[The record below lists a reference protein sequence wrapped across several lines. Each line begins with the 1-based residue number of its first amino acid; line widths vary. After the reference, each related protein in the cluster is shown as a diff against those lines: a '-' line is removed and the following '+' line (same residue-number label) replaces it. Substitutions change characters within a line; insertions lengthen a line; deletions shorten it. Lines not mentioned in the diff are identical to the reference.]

1 VTDSGDVATAF
12 DHFSHRSMAES
23 DQAWKELREKC
34 PVAWTEANGG
44 HWIAAGYAVVAEGF
58 RDWESFSSARADPDR
73 TSLSIAGSVMPVLY
87 PEGLDPPEW
96 NPMRRV
102 IGRMLAPQS
111 VEQLRPRV
119 EYWVNHAIDQV
130 IESGTCDLTDDLTC
144 RVPESVAL
152 EMLGFDRADWTRVSG
167 AFHHM
172 ASYANGTPEFEAA
185 GAELQWVG
193 ELVHLELSARLKEPR
208 ADGMS
213 AIAHHEIEGERI
225 SLEEAEAVTFLTVG
239 GGVDTSTSV
248 SSAALIHLSRHPSD
262 RQRLLDE
269 PDLIDSAVEEF
280 LRVYPPARTHSRVV
294 ARDVEFGGCQMH
306 KGQKLLLSEVS
317 ANHDESEFPDADQ
330 FVIDRF
336 PNRHVSFGMGLHRC
350 PGSHLARLEV
360 RTLLA
365 QVLERIPDF
374 DVDEQGV
381 VEYPNWSMIGGWG
394 KIPATFTPGPRLLS

>member
-1 VTDSGDVATAF
+1 MTDQATSMF

-23 DQAWKELREKC
+23 DQAWKELREQC

-44 HWIAAGYAVVAEGF
+44 YWIAAGYEAVSAGF
-58 RDWESFSSARADPDR
+58 RDWESFSSARSDPAR
-73 TSLSIAGSVMPVLY
+73 TSLSILGGVMPVLY
-87 PEGLDPPEW
+87 PEELDPPEW

-102 IGRMLAPQS
+102 IGRMLSPQS
-111 VEQLRPRV
+111 VEKLRPRV
-119 EYWVNHAIDQV
+119 EHWVDHSIDQV

-152 EMLGFDRADWTRVSG
+152 EMLGFDRAHWTRVSG

-172 ASYANGTPEFEAA
+172 ASFANGTPEFVAA
-185 GAELQWVG
+185 GAEIQWVG
-193 ELVHLELSARLKEPR
+193 ELVHRELAARVKDPR
-208 ADGMS
+208 DDGMT
-213 AIAHHEIEGERI
+213 AIVQHEIDGERI
-225 SLEEAEAVTFLTVG
+225 PLEAAEAVTMLTVG

-280 LRVYPPARTHSRVV
+280 LRVYPPARTHARTV
-294 ARDVEFGGCQMH
+294 ARDVEFEGCQMH
-306 KGQKLLLSEVS
+306 KGEKLLLSEVS
-317 ANHDESEFPDADQ
+317 ANHDESEFPDAEK
-330 FVIDRF
+330 FIIDRF

-360 RTLLA
+360 RTLLSG
-365 QVLERIPDF
+365 VLERMPDF
-374 DVDEQGV
+374 TVAEERI

-394 KIPATFTPGPRLLS
+394 KIPATFTPGRRVLD

>member
-1 VTDSGDVATAF
+1 VSDQATSTF

-23 DQAWKELREKC
+23 DQAWNELRAQC
-34 PVAWTEANGG
+34 PVAWTDANGG
-44 HWIAAGYAVVAEGF
+44 HWIAAGYEAVAAGF
-58 RDWESFSSARADPDR
+58 RDWESFSSARTHPDQ

-87 PEGLDPPEW
+87 PEELDPPEW

-102 IGRMLAPQS
+102 LGRMLSPQS
-111 VEQLRPRV
+111 VERLRPRV
-119 EYWVNHAIDQV
+119 EHWVDHAIDQV
-130 IESGTCDLTDDLTC
+130 IENGACDLTDDLTC

-172 ASYANGTPEFEAA
+172 ASYANGTPEFVAA
-185 GAELQWVG
+185 GTELQWVA
-193 ELVHLELSARLKEPR
+193 ELVHRELTARLAEPR
-208 ADGMS
+208 HDGMS
-213 AIAHHEIEGERI
+213 AIVHYEIDGTRI
-225 SLEEAEAVTFLTVG
+225 PLEAAEAVTRLVVG

-248 SSAALIHLSRHPSD
+248 SSAALIHLSRHPAD

-269 PDLIDSAVEEF
+269 PELIDSAVEEF
-280 LRVYPPARTHSRVV
+280 LRVYPPARTHSRTV

-306 KGQKLLLSEVS
+306 RGQKLLLSEVS
-317 ANHDESEFPDADQ
+317 ANRDESEFPEAER
-330 FVIDRF
+330 FIIDRF

-360 RTLLA
+360 RTLLTG
-365 QVLERIPDF
+365 VLARMPDF
-374 DVDEQGV
+374 SIAEEGI

-394 KIPATFTPGPRLLS
+394 KIPATFTPGPRVLS

>member
-1 VTDSGDVATAF
+1 VSDQATSTF

-23 DQAWKELREKC
+23 DQAWKELREQC
-34 PVAWTEANGG
+34 PVAWTDANGG
-44 HWIAAGYAVVAEGF
+44 HWIAAGYEAVAAGF
-58 RDWESFSSARADPDR
+58 RDWESFSSARTHPDQ

-87 PEGLDPPEW
+87 PEELDPPEW

-102 IGRMLAPQS
+102 LGRMLSPQS
-111 VEQLRPRV
+111 VERLRPRV
-119 EYWVNHAIDQV
+119 EHWVDHAIDQV
-130 IESGTCDLTDDLTC
+130 IEQGACDLTDDLTC

-152 EMLGFDRADWTRVSG
+152 EMLGFDTADWTRVSG

-172 ASYANGTPEFEAA
+172 ASYANGTPEFVAA
-185 GAELQWVG
+185 GAELQWVA
-193 ELVHLELSARLKEPR
+193 ELVHLELTARLKEPR
-208 ADGMS
+208 HDGMT
-213 AIAHHEIEGERI
+213 AIVHYEIEGERI
-225 SLEEAEAVTFLTVG
+225 PLEAAEAVARLVVG

-248 SSAALIHLSRHPSD
+248 SSAALIHLSRHPAD
-262 RQRLLDE
+262 RERLLCE

-280 LRVYPPARTHSRVV
+280 LRVYPPARTHARIV

-317 ANHDESEFPDADQ
+317 ANHDESEIPDADR
-330 FVIDRF
+330 FIIDRF

-360 RTLLA
+360 RTLLSG
-365 QVLERIPDF
+365 VLERMPDF
-374 DVDEQGV
+374 TIAEEQI

-394 KIPATFTPGPRLLS
+394 RIPATFTPGRRVLD

>member
-1 VTDSGDVATAF
+1 VSEQVAATF

-23 DQAWKELREKC
+23 DRAWNELRARC
-34 PVAWTEANGG
+34 PVAWTDANGG
-44 HWIAAGYAVVAEGF
+44 HWIAAGYEAVAAGF
-58 RDWESFSSARADPDR
+58 RDWESFSSARTHPDR

-87 PEGLDPPEW
+87 PEELDPPEW

-102 IGRMLAPQS
+102 LGRMLSPQS

-119 EYWVNHAIDQV
+119 EYWVEHAIDQV
-130 IESGTCDLTDDLTC
+130 VEMGACDLSDDLTC

-152 EMLGFDRADWTRVSG
+152 EMLGFDRADWTRISG

-185 GAELQWVG
+185 GAELQWVA
-193 ELVHLELSARLKEPR
+193 ELVHRELMARLDEPR
-208 ADGMS
+208 PDGMS
-213 AIAHHEIEGERI
+213 GIVHFEIEGERI
-225 SLEEAEAVTFLTVG
+225 PLEAAEAVTRLVVG

-248 SSAALIHLSRHPSD
+248 SSAALIHLSRYPAD
-262 RQRLLDE
+262 RQRLLAE
-269 PDLIDSAVEEF
+269 PELLDGAVEEF
-280 LRVYPPARTHSRVV
+280 LRVYPPARTHARTV
-294 ARDVEFGGCQMH
+294 ARDVEFAGCRMH

-317 ANHDESEFPDADQ
+317 ANRDESEFPDAER
-330 FVIDRF
+330 FIIDRF

-360 RTLLA
+360 RTLLSG
-365 QVLERIPDF
+365 VLERMPDF
-374 DVDEQGV
+374 TIEERGI

-394 KIPATFTPGPRLLS
+394 KIPATFTPGRRALA